1 MAERLSLGTHAVLG
15 ASGAA
20 VSKPRRENVDTSFCP
35 FCSPHLEQHYGFVRL
50 HTGGS
55 AHLNP
60 WPLVPEHLVVVPA
73 ADHLTSPVELTEQF
87 WAQFFSDIEAAI
99 QLITSP
105 HAIAGCSLGNQ
116 SASSVDHLHA
126 QVLGIDFAPT
136 CTHKMHLTE
145 KVQSC
150 TTLAS
155 DAGVECLVPPVGLTG
170 EVLLR
175 NDGKPLA
182 TFTPLM
188 PKLVAAYAASG
199 WYSLNVACHGV
210 ASGRHLHVR
219 PSPTRQAGLEDA
231 LGMPVS
237 RVWGPELV
245 RVLGQVFK

>member
-1 MAERLSLGTHAVLG
+1 MTERLSLGTHAVLG

-20 VSKPRRENVDTSFCP
+20 VSKPRREEVDTSFCP
-35 FCSPHLEQHYGFVRL
+35 FCSPHLEQHAGLIRL
-50 HTGGS
+50 HSGGS

-60 WPLVPEHLVVVPA
+60 WPLVPEHLVVVPG
-73 ADHLTSPVELTEQF
+73 ADHLIAPTELTEQL
-87 WAQFFSDIEAAI
+87 WAQFFSDIEASM
-99 QLITSP
+99 QLLTSP
-105 HAIAGCSLGNQ
+105 HVVAGCSLGNR

-136 CTHKMHLTE
+136 CAHETYLAE
-145 KVQSC
+145 KAHGCVVI
-150 TTLAS
+150 AS

-182 TFTPLM
+182 TFAMLLPR
-188 PKLVAAYAASG
+188 LVAAYAARG

-210 ASGRHLHVR
+210 SSARHLHVR

-237 RVWGPELV
+237 RLWGPELAH
-245 RVLGQVFK
+245 VLLPVFE